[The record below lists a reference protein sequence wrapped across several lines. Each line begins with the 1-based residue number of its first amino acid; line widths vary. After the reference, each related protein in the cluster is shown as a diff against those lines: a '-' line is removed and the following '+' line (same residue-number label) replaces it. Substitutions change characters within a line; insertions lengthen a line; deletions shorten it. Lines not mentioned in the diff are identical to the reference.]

1 MMSLNKLVAVAFM
14 VVAASS
20 QVEAQGGGG
29 GGGGGGRGGAGGM
42 GGAQA
47 AERMKGLLFKDIT
60 LDASQTKAVDSIM
73 TASAAKTAELRASM
87 QAGGDRQAMMAQ
99 TQAIQT
105 EQRTALRGVLKPDQQ
120 AQFDKNVEEMPA
132 QGAGRR
138 PPSMSFDYKS
148 I

>member
-29 GGGGGGRGGAGGM
+29 GGGGRGGM

-60 LDASQTKAVDSIM
+60 LDETQTKAVDSIM
-73 TASAAKTAELRASM
+73 TATAAKQAEMRAAA

-99 TQAIQT
+99 MQTIQT
-105 EQRTALRGVLKPDQQ
+105 EQRTAMRGVLKPDQQ
-120 AQFDKNVEEMPA
+120 VQFDKNVEAMPA
-132 QGAGRR
+132 PGAGRR
-138 PPSMSFDYKS
+138 PPPFSVSFK
-148 I
+148 

>member
-20 QVEAQGGGG
+20 QVEAQGGG

-60 LDASQTKAVDSIM
+60 LDAAQTKAVDSIM

-132 QGAGRR
+132 PGAGRR